1 MNSEKSFQKTT
12 GILAILAGILALVS
26 LVVGLAGVD
35 YDFEVFSDT
44 SSLIAAGADAAV
56 FIRWSYWLN
65 MVGNYLFLMPL
76 TLLLYQWRKAD
87 SPGFAQMYTGSGLI
101 YMLLGAAGSAIL
113 AEAWPFL
120 MEQYELAT
128 AAQFDFLITDFQVVN
143 AIAES
148 GLHGVLQNFCGAVWF
163 LGMGSLIQKE
173 LRPIG
178 IFTLIVGL
186 FLLLNTLGN
195 LFNIEALSLLG
206 LTANILFAPI
216 WSIWIGVYFLKNKG
230 VS

>member
-1 MNSEKSFQKTT
+1 MNSAKSYQKTT
-12 GILAILAGILALVS
+12 GVLAITAGILALLS
-26 LVVGLAGVD
+26 LVIGLAGVD

-76 TLLLYQWRKAD
+76 ALLLYKWRKED
-87 SPGFAQMYTGSGLI
+87 SPDFARLFTGSGLI

-120 MEQYELAT
+120 MDKYE
-128 AAQFDFLITDFQVVN
+128 AAVLIQPDMLPVLTSEFQVVN
-143 AIAES
+143 AIAEA
-148 GLHGVLQNFCGAVWF
+148 GLHGVIQNFCGAVWF
-163 LGMGSLIQKE
+163 LGMGYLIQKE
-173 LRPIG
+173 VRAIG
-178 IFTLIVGL
+178 IFTLVVGF

-195 LFNIEALSLLG
+195 MLNIEALSLLG
-206 LTANILFAPI
+206 LTANILFGPI
-216 WSIWIGVYFLKNKG
+216 WAIWIGVFFFSRK
-230 VS
+230 

>member
-1 MNSEKSFQKTT
+1 MNSDKSYQNTT
-12 GILAILAGILALVS
+12 GILAILAGILALLS
-26 LVVGLAGVD
+26 LVIGLAGVN

-44 SSLIAAGADAAV
+44 SSLIAAGSSAAV

-76 TLLLYQWRKAD
+76 ALLLYQWRKSD
-87 SPGFAQMYTGSGLI
+87 SPPFVRLFTGSGLI

-128 AAQFDFLITDFQVVN
+128 AAQYDFLITDFQVVN
-143 AIAES
+143 AIAEA
-148 GLHGVLQNFCGAVWF
+148 GLHGVLQNFCGALWF
-163 LGMGSLIQKE
+163 LGMGSYIQKE
-173 LRPIG
+173 IRPIG
-178 IFTLIVGL
+178 IFTMVVGF

-195 LFNIEALSLLG
+195 LFSIEALSLLG

-216 WSIWIGVYFLKNKG
+216 WSIWIGIYLLRNK
-230 VS
+230 